1 MADMNN
7 NQKHEDMIE
16 LLCQDLE
23 PVQKCRNP
31 VYCATTWF
39 FMGILS
45 VIIIGSVMSFRH
57 DLIEKLTDAI
67 FLTEVVLILS
77 LSFSAALASAYLRVP
92 DGEQH
97 KYVLA
102 FTYILGAVVA
112 VFIGR
117 EIFLHE
123 ALWPALSFSKCM
135 LDAIFTGV
143 FPVVFM
149 MLMMRGQK
157 TTRPVLCGSL
167 NALAAG
173 SIGYLGL
180 RLTCGSDAVSHV
192 CFYHIIPF
200 VLLGIVIGVLA
211 RRLYRW

>member
-1 MADMNN
+1 MDN
-7 NQKHEDMIE
+7 KHENIIE
-16 LLCQDLE
+16 TLCQDLE
-23 PVQKCRNP
+23 PAQKCRNP
-31 VYCATTWF
+31 VYCAMTWF
-39 FMGILS
+39 FMGVLS
-45 VIIIGSVMSFRH
+45 VIIIGSLMSFRH
-57 DLIEKLTDAI
+57 DLIEKLTDPI

-92 DGEQH
+92 DGGQH
-97 KYVLA
+97 KFVLALTYVLC
-102 FTYILGAVVA
+102 AVVA

-117 EIFLHE
+117 EVLLHE

-157 TTRPVLCGSL
+157 TTRPVLCGFL
-167 NALAAG
+167 NAVAAG

-180 RLTCGSDAVSHV
+180 RLTCGSDAISHV